1 MGAELARLVGGVPAL
16 HDAVELVRPLVGR
29 VASEPRRLDHAA
41 ALRRRGLLV
50 LAGEI
55 IFADPR
61 DKPGDAAD
69 LLEHFRRLALGMQCL
84 AAASDKI
91 PRPPQR
97 LDLPGL
103 VFLGDCREA
112 HDVPIFLGQHV
123 ADQIVPRVKP
133 EGRLSCSR
141 CMITTIFPFR
151 LSFSRL

>member
-1 MGAELARLVGGVPAL
+1 MPPPCGAGACWYWPAKL
-16 HDAVELVRPLVGR
+16 YSPIPG
-29 VASEPRRLDHAA
+29 ASEMRHPTGATHARA
-41 ALRRRGLLV
+41 ER
-50 LAGEI
+50 
-55 IFADPR
+55 
-61 DKPGDAAD
+61 AAD

-84 AAASDKI
+84 AAASGKI

-123 ADQIVPRVKP
+123 ADEIVPRVKP